1 MPATVHN
8 GRSLIKKSLMKKKMA
23 TQLSPNIPA
32 EPQLGFRHWMER
44 VLEEAKRAESG
55 FAADPVH
62 DLRVAIRRC
71 RSMADGF
78 RHIDPD
84 PAWRAMKRAGGRVF
98 RSLGDLRDV
107 QVMREWVQHLAPPD
121 DPLAPVLERSLAEKE
136 EVLKREAQTTLGRLD
151 HAQWRKWA
159 DHLASRADRVPLG
172 GPVFQYLAL
181 QRWHD
186 ARELQRL
193 ALRNRSQASWHTLRI
208 GIKRLRY
215 TVENF
220 LPEHHARWGKDLKA
234 LQDSLGEIHDFDVL
248 WGHIRAYGFEA
259 AHEGPAEAGS
269 TANVGDGEIIS
280 HWRARLRE
288 ERERRLTDYRE
299 KMVGPGSL
307 WLVWRAELPHGPA
320 EQKALVATAQTL
332 ARFAGSNLL
341 HVRHVAR
348 LASQIYDGLSK
359 IGVVRDP
366 ALQQRKVLE
375 LAAILQDVGH
385 FRGKDAHGH
394 HKRSYRMLM
403 QIAPPP
409 GWTPEEWAEVAALT
423 RYHRGAVPKSEHE
436 SYRRIP
442 AAQRRRFL
450 LAAAILRFAN
460 ALDAGHTRAVRSVKV
475 EKTAE
480 TILLIAT
487 GYADDPTTLPSIA
500 IAKHSLEIACGLPV
514 ILRPV
519 ATEKPAARLRKA
531 A

>member
-1 MPATVHN
+1 MKLEMTTQSSPDPA
-8 GRSLIKKSLMKKKMA
+8 
-23 TQLSPNIPA
+23 PA
-32 EPQLGFRHWMER
+32 RLGFRHWMER
-44 VLEEAKRAESG
+44 VLEEARRAESG
-55 FAADPVH
+55 FASGPVH

-107 QVMREWVQHLAPPD
+107 QVMREWVQQLAPLG
-121 DPLAPVLERSLAEKE
+121 DPLAPVLDHSLAVRE
-136 EVLKREAQTTLGRLD
+136 EFLKREAQTTLGQLD
-151 HAQWRKWA
+151 HGQWREWA
-159 DHLASRADRVPLG
+159 DHLAGRAARVPLG
-172 GPVFQYLAL
+172 GAAFQYLAL
-181 QRWHD
+181 QRWHE

-259 AHEGPAEAGS
+259 KPGVPPASSSELSSEANS
-269 TANVGDGEIIS
+269 GDGEVIS
-280 HWRARLRE
+280 HWRTRIRE
-288 ERERRLTDYRE
+288 ERARRLQDYRE
-299 KMVGPGSL
+299 KMVGPDSL
-307 WLVWRAELPHGPA
+307 CLAWRAELPQGPA
-320 EQKALVATAQTL
+320 QHTALTTTAQTL
-332 ARFAGSNLL
+332 AKFAGSNLA
-341 HVRHVAR
+341 HVRHVTS
-348 LASQIYDGLSK
+348 LALQLVDGLAK
-359 IGVVRDP
+359 TGILRNVEIEHR
-366 ALQQRKVLE
+366 RVLE

-385 FRGKDAHGH
+385 FRGRPGAGKGKDGHGH

-409 GWTPEEWAEVAALT
+409 GWTQEEWAEVAALT
-423 RYHRGAVPKSEHE
+423 RYHRGAVPRSEHE
-436 SYRRIP
+436 SYQRIP
-442 AAQRRRFL
+442 ASKRRGFL
-450 LAAAILRFAN
+450 WQTAILRLAN

-480 TILLIAT
+480 TILLIVA
-487 GYADDPTTLPSIA
+487 GYSEEPATLPQIA
-500 IAKHSLEIACGLPV
+500 IAKHLLEIACGLPV
-514 ILRPV
+514 VIRS
-519 ATEKPAARLRKA
+519 ADGDKPLMRMRRAA
-531 A
+531 